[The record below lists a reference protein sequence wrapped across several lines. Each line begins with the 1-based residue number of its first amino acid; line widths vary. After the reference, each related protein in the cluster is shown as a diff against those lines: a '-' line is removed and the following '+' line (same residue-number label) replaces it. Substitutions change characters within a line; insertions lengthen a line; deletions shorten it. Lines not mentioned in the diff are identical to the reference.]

1 MKRFWFLLLFC
12 VWAAPLLADPIPIPK
27 LSHRVTDLTGTLTE
41 EEDQSLETKL
51 TEFEQ
56 KKGSQIVLLII
67 PTTGEE
73 TIEQYSIRVAEEWKI
88 GRKSI
93 ADGVVFL
100 VAKDDRK
107 MRFEIGRG
115 LEGAI
120 PDVLSKRVQI
130 EYVRP
135 LFKEGKYYEGIDQGI
150 DKILSLIDGEPL
162 PEPTH
167 TTFQGSSSNSDEDSL
182 GNYFWVLIGIAIF
195 IGFFL
200 RRLFSPVQAGIA
212 TAAGYFAGGFLGL
225 SLEALLPIL
234 VIFFII
240 AWVAYAA
247 AKSSGGGG
255 GWSGGSS
262 WSSFGG
268 GGGSWGSSSGDSFSG
283 GGGDFGGGGSSSD
296 W

>member
-12 VWAAPLLADPIPIPK
+12 LWTAPMFSEPVPIPQ
-27 LSHRVTDLTGTLTE
+27 LSHRVTDLTGTLTDE
-41 EEDQSLETKL
+41 EAQSLETKL
-51 TEFEQ
+51 KEFEK
-56 KKGSQIVLLII
+56 KKGSQVVLLII

-73 TIEQYSIRVAEEWKI
+73 TIEQYSIRVADEWKI
-88 GRKSI
+88 GRKKI
-93 ADGVVFL
+93 ADGVIFL

-120 PDVLSKRVQI
+120 PDVLSKRIQV

-150 DKILSLIDGEPL
+150 DRILSLIDGEPL

-167 TTFQGSSSNSDEDSL
+167 TTFQGSASNPDEDSL
-182 GNYFWVLIGIAIF
+182 SNYFWILIGIAIF

-200 RRLFSPVQAGIA
+200 RRLFSPIQAGIA
-212 TAAGYFAGGFLGL
+212 TGIAYYVGGFLGL

-234 VIFFII
+234 FIFFII

-255 GWSGGSS
+255 GGWTSWGS
-262 WSSFGG
+262 G
-268 GGGSWGSSSGDSFSG
+268 GGGSWGSSSGGSFGG